1 MADATYPAIGG
12 IDAGYKFEF
21 RQDGVYLTIYPSED
35 ELLFEL
41 SDMRQI
47 LRDYGVLDYD
57 VALLARTVREAS
69 GQPQKI
75 AAPVEV
81 SEEQIA
87 KFYQTSAPLVS
98 DELEEYAAIVVEVSR
113 DKMRASVKFDTK
125 NGAKLPTV
133 PMVMEALKEKGIVY
147 GIDEEAIEAGVK
159 GYSIFLAA
167 EGDPAIP
174 GENAYIDR
182 KFNLGV
188 KGRPVMDEYDR
199 VDYKNLNLFV
209 LVKANDTLAIR
220 IPQTKGTPGKDVYG
234 DIVPAQNGRPI
245 PMPNGKNTIVLGENQ
260 LIAAIAGQIVDT
272 GTKISVDPKL
282 IIKSSVGVKTGNIE
296 FDGGVTI
303 TGDVKQ
309 GFSVK
314 ATGDVEIKGSVN
326 GGEVEGR
333 NIIISGGVTGA
344 NRCKVKA
351 ELDVR
356 VAFAENAVIEAG
368 KDIYIADVAL
378 HSTLRA
384 GKRIVVEGKH
394 GQIMGGLAVCGEEV
408 QAKVIGN
415 DTYIVT
421 RVSVGVD
428 PNLQREYHN
437 VCKSYKEGK
446 KKLLHITQTLNTL
459 SKIDMSKIPQE
470 RLNQLN
476 ALTRS
481 QFPIAGQ
488 LKRDEK
494 RILELEALLGDMKH
508 GRVRVDDV
516 LYPGVR
522 LSINSV
528 VKSIQEEYKH
538 CTMLLEDGQIVLGTY

>member
-1 MADATYPAIGG
+1 MADANYPTLGSPEF
-12 IDAGYKFEF
+12 GYQYEF
-21 RQDGVYLTIYPSED
+21 RPDGVYLTVYPAED

-47 LRDYGVLDYD
+47 LRDYNVLDYD
-57 VALLARTVREAS
+57 VALLARVVREAS

-75 AAPVEV
+75 AGPVEV
-81 SEEQIA
+81 SADQIQSFNQSLSGEDIYNEE
-87 KFYQTSAPLVS
+87 
-98 DELEEYAAIVVEVSR
+98 EEYAKIVVEVSR

-125 NGAKLPTV
+125 YGSKLPTAE
-133 PMVMEALKEKGIVY
+133 MVMAELKDKGIVY
-147 GIDEEAIEAGVK
+147 GIDEDAIEEGVK
-159 GYSIFLAA
+159 GYSIFLVA

-182 KFNLGV
+182 KFDLGV

-220 IPQTKGTPGKDVYG
+220 IPQTKGKPGKDIYG
-234 DIVPAQNGRPI
+234 DVVPAQNGRPI

-260 LIAAIAGQIVDT
+260 LIAAINGQIVDT

-282 IIKSSVGVKTGNIE
+282 FIKGDIGVKTGDIE

-303 TGDVKQ
+303 GGDVKQ
-309 GFSVK
+309 GFTVK

-326 GGEVEGR
+326 GEVTGR
-333 NIIISGGVTGA
+333 NVIISGGVAGA

-351 ELDVR
+351 ELDAR

-368 KDIYIADVAL
+368 KDIYVADVAL

-394 GQIMGGLAVCGEEV
+394 GQIMGGLAIAGEEV
-408 QAKVIGN
+408 QAKIIGN
-415 DTYIVT
+415 EAYVIT
-421 RVSVGVD
+421 RISVGVD

-459 SKIDMSKIPQE
+459 SKIDMSTLPQE
-470 RLNQLN
+470 RLDQLN

-494 RILELEALLGDMKH
+494 RILELEDKMGDMKH
-508 GRVRVDDV
+508 GRVRVDDIM
-516 LYPGVR
+516 YPGVR
-522 LSINSV
+522 LTINSI
-528 VKSIQEEYKH
+528 VKNIQEEYNH
-538 CTMLLEDGQIVLGTY
+538 CIMHLQDDVVVVGQY

>member
-1 MADATYPAIGG
+1 MADANYPTLGG
-12 IDAGYKFEF
+12 VEAGYKYEF
-21 RQDGVYLTIYPSED
+21 RPDGVYLTIYPVED

-81 SEEQIA
+81 SEEEIA
-87 KFYQTSAPLVS
+87 RFNQTSAPLVS
-98 DELEEYAAIVVEVSR
+98 DELEEYATIVVEVSR

-125 NGAKLPTV
+125 YGSKLPTAQ
-133 PMVMEALKEKGIVY
+133 MVMDALKEKGIVY
-147 GIDEEAIEAGVK
+147 GIDEEAIEEGVK
-159 GYSIFLAA
+159 HFSIFVAA
-167 EGDPAIP
+167 EGDPAVP

-220 IPQTKGTPGKDVYG
+220 IPQTKGTPGKDIYG
-234 DIVPAQNGRPI
+234 DVVPAQNGRPI

-272 GTKISVDPKL
+272 GTKISVDPQL
-282 IIKSSVGVKTGNIE
+282 FIKSSVGVKTGNID

-303 TGDVKQ
+303 SGDVKQ

-333 NIIISGGVTGA
+333 NVIIGGGVTGA
-344 NRCKVKA
+344 NRCKVQA
-351 ELDVR
+351 QLDVR
-356 VAFAENAVIEAG
+356 AAFAENAVIEAG

-394 GQIMGGLAVCGEEV
+394 GQIMGGLAVSGEEV

-415 DTYIVT
+415 EAYVIT

-528 VKSIQEEYKH
+528 AKSVQEEYRH
-538 CTMLLEDGQIVLGTY
+538 CTMILEDGQIVLGQY

>member
-1 MADATYPAIGG
+1 MADTNYPSIGNPES
-12 IDAGYKFEF
+12 GYKYEF
-21 RQDGVYLTIYPSED
+21 RNDGVYLTVYPVED

-47 LRDYGVLDYD
+47 LKDYGVLDYD
-57 VALLARTVREAS
+57 VALLARTVREAT
-69 GQPQKI
+69 GEPQRI
-75 AAPVEV
+75 AEPIEI
-81 SEEQIA
+81 SEEDLK
-87 KFYQTSAPLVS
+87 KFNQVEEEIIG
-98 DELEEYAAIVVEVSR
+98 DEDDEYARIVVEITR
-113 DKMRASVKFDTK
+113 DKMKATVKFDTK
-125 NGAKLPTV
+125 KGSKLPTAE
-133 PMVMEALKEKGIVY
+133 MVMAELKSKGVVY
-147 GIDEEAIEAGVK
+147 GIDEDAIEEGVK
-159 GYSIFLAA
+159 HFSMFVAA
-167 EGDPAIP
+167 EGDPPIP

-220 IPQTKGTPGKDVYG
+220 IPWTKGTPGKNIFG
-234 DIVPAQNGRPI
+234 DNVPAQNGRPI

-260 LIAAIAGQIVDT
+260 LIAAINGQIVDT
-272 GTKISVDPKL
+272 GTKISVEPQL
-282 IIKSSVGVKTGNIE
+282 TIKGSVGVATGDIE
-296 FDGGVTI
+296 FDGAVVIG
-303 TGDVKQ
+303 GDVKQ
-309 GFSVK
+309 GFKVK

-333 NIIISGGVTGA
+333 NVAIGGGVTGA
-344 NRCKVKA
+344 NRCKVVA
-351 ELDVR
+351 QGDVR
-356 VAFAENAVIEAG
+356 IAFAENAVIEAG
-368 KDIYIADVAL
+368 KDIYVVDVAL

-384 GKRIVVEGKH
+384 GKRIIVEGKH
-394 GQIMGGLAVCGEEV
+394 GQIMGGLAVSGEEV

-415 DTYIVT
+415 DAYVIT

-428 PNLQREYHN
+428 PNLQKEYHA

-494 RILELEALLGDMKH
+494 RILELEAKLAEMKH
-508 GRVRVDDV
+508 GRIRAEDV
-516 LYPGVR
+516 IYPGVR
-522 LSINSV
+522 LSVNSI
-528 VKSIQEEYKH
+528 VKNVQEEYHH
-538 CTMLLEDGQIVLGTY
+538 CTMHLEDGEIVLGAY

>member
-1 MADATYPAIGG
+1 MADANYPTLGG
-12 IDAGYKFEF
+12 VEAGYKYEF
-21 RQDGVYLTIYPSED
+21 RPDGVYLTIYPVED

-81 SEEQIA
+81 TEEEIA
-87 KFYQTSAPLVS
+87 KFNQASAPLVS
-98 DELEEYAAIVVEVSR
+98 DELEEYATIVVEVSR

-125 NGAKLPTV
+125 YGAKLPTAE
-133 PMVMEALKEKGIVY
+133 MVMDALKEKGIVY
-147 GIDEEAIEAGVK
+147 GIDEEAIEEGVK
-159 GYSIFLAA
+159 HFSIFIAA
-167 EGDPAIP
+167 EGDPAVP

-220 IPQTKGTPGKDVYG
+220 IPQTKGTPGKDIYG
-234 DIVPAQNGRPI
+234 DVVPAQNGRPI

-272 GTKISVDPKL
+272 GTKISVDPQL
-282 IIKSSVGVKTGNIE
+282 YIKSSVGVKTGNID

-303 TGDVKQ
+303 SGDVKQ

-333 NIIISGGVTGA
+333 NVIIGGGVTGA
-344 NRCKVKA
+344 NRCKVQA
-351 ELDVR
+351 QLDV
-356 VAFAENAVIEAG
+356 

-394 GQIMGGLAVCGEEV
+394 GQIMGGLAVSGEEV

-415 DTYIVT
+415 EAYVIT

-528 VKSIQEEYKH
+528 AKSVHEEYRH
-538 CTMLLEDGQIVLGTY
+538 CTMILEDGQIVLGQY